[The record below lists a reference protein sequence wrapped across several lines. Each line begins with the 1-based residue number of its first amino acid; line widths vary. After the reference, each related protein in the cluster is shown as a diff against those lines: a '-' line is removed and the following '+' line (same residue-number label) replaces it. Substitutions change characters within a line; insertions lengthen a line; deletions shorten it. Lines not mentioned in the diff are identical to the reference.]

1 MCSDYNQQNIKY
13 KLFHITINKN
23 IYYDKQD
30 MHAVESPRFTKEIK
44 GGGIREYFLIKKE
57 VFFVKQDLRGDGPQ
71 SL

>member
-30 MHAVESPRFTKEIK
+30 MHAVESPRFTKEKK
-44 GGGIREYFLIKKE
+44 GGGNRGVFSNKKRG
-57 VFFVKQDLRGDGPQ
+57 FFCKTGLAW
-71 SL
+71 

>member
-1 MCSDYNQQNIKY
+1 MTSKTCMQ
-13 KLFHITINKN
+13 LRV
-23 IYYDKQD
+23 QD
-30 MHAVESPRFTKEIK
+30 LLKKKR